1 MLKYNNGINHNISFG
16 DFIAKIQK
24 FQGVIRKLPGKIRFL
39 LTLKK
44 ILHSCLGFS
53 EKGTDVLK

>member
-1 MLKYNNGINHNISFG
+1 MIGIQFE

-39 LTLKK
+39 LTVKKRLLSSRLKFVEVSDDL
-44 ILHSCLGFS
+44 I
-53 EKGTDVLK
+53 